1 MKMILFNQNPMIT
14 KLLESVS
21 KKLELSIENFNHYQ
35 ELSVRLK
42 EDPEWLLIADD
53 ECLEKL
59 DQVDWLELKEI
70 ISQNKNS
77 VCMYKKGN
85 EAQPFLEGFE
95 MKIKKPFLPT
105 EMLKVLQKKLGSDMS
120 ELEPSQN
127 LDPTQEV
134 LETNWDELENLGDL
148 EALAKEEPNNEE
160 QLLPTLDAQEEKEEV
175 KETPQKEEK
184 PKDDETQEGD
194 ETPKDEEVSKELETQ
209 EKLEIPKEETQEEQV
224 KEQEPIKEETQEI
237 KEEKQ
242 EETQDSPSAQEL
254 EAMQE
259 LVKEIQENSNEN
271 KEETQE
277 SAEIPQDKEIQE
289 VVTEKTQVQELEVPK
304 EKTQESAEALQETQA
319 HELEKQEIAET
330 PQEKEKQEIAE
341 TPQEKEKQEIAET
354 PQEKE
359 KQEIAETPQEKEK
372 QEIAETPQEL
382 EIPQAQEKETPQEE
396 TQEKETPQEE
406 TQEKETPQEETQEK
420 ETPQE
425 ETQETETQN
434 QETPPKVQEETK
446 EKTQEDNYESIEDI
460 PEPVMAKAMG
470 EELPFLNEA
479 VAKTP
484 NNENDTETPKESDIK
499 TSQEKEESDKTSSPL
514 ELRLNLQDLLKSLNQ
529 ESLKSLLENKTLSI
543 KITLEDKKPDA

>member
-21 KKLELSIENFNHYQ
+21 KKLELSVENFNHYQ
-35 ELSVRLK
+35 ELSARLK
-42 EDPEWLLIADD
+42 EDPEWILIADD

-70 ISQNKNS
+70 ISQNKNG

-105 EMLKVLQKKLGSDMS
+105 EVLKILQKKLGSNAS

-148 EALAKEEPNNEE
+148 EALVQEEPNNEE
-160 QLLPTLDAQEEKEEV
+160 QLLPTLNDQEEKEEV
-175 KETPQKEEK
+175 KEEIKETPQEEEK
-184 PKDDETQEGD
+184 PKDDETQED
-194 ETPKDEEVSKELETQ
+194 ETLKSEEVSKGLETQ
-209 EKLEIPKEETQEEQV
+209 EELEIPKEETQEQA

-242 EETQDSPSAQEL
+242 EKTQDSPSAQEL

-259 LVKEIQENSNEN
+259 LVKEIQENSNGQED
-271 KEETQE
+271 KKETQE
-277 SAEIPQDKEIQE
+277 N
-289 VVTEKTQVQELEVPK
+289 T
-304 EKTQESAEALQETQA
+304 
-319 HELEKQEIAET
+319 ET
-330 PQEKEKQEIAE
+330 PQEKEKQELETQQEKEKQESAETPQDKETQENTETPQE
-341 TPQEKEKQEIAET
+341 TPQEKETQK
-354 PQEKE
+354 
-359 KQEIAETPQEKEK
+359 
-372 QEIAETPQEL
+372 L
-382 EIPQAQEKETPQEE
+382 ETPQEE
-396 TQEKETPQEE
+396 IQENTETPQKLE
-406 TQEKETPQEETQEK
+406 TQE
-420 ETPQE
+420 
-425 ETQETETQN
+425 
-434 QETPPKVQEETK
+434 
-446 EKTQEDNYESIEDI
+446 DHYESIEDI

-484 NNENDTETPKESDIK
+484 NNENDTETPKESVIK
-499 TSQEKEESDKTSSPL
+499 TPQEKEESDKTSSPL

>member
-21 KKLELSIENFNHYQ
+21 KKLELPMENFNHYQ
-35 ELSVRLK
+35 ELSARLK
-42 EDPEWLLIADD
+42 KDPEWILIADD

-77 VCMYKKGN
+77 VCTYKKGH

-105 EMLKVLQKKLGSDMS
+105 EVLKILQKKLGSGMS

-134 LETNWDELENLGDL
+134 LETNWDELESLGDL

-160 QLLPTLDAQEEKEEV
+160 QLLPTLNTQEEKQEV

-184 PKDDETQEGD
+184 PKDDETQES

-259 LVKEIQENSNEN
+259 LVKEIQENSNGQEN
-271 KEETQE
+271 KKETQE
-277 SAEIPQDKEIQE
+277 STETPQDVENQAQEIQDKEIQDKEIQDKEIQDKEIQE
-289 VVTEKTQVQELEVPK
+289 
-304 EKTQESAEALQETQA
+304 TQEIQENTETPQDV
-319 HELEKQEIAET
+319 EIPQSQEKETPQEETREIAET
-330 PQEKEKQEIAE
+330 PQEKE
-341 TPQEKEKQEIAET
+341 TP
-354 PQEKE
+354 
-359 KQEIAETPQEKEK
+359 
-372 QEIAETPQEL
+372 
-382 EIPQAQEKETPQEE
+382 
-396 TQEKETPQEE
+396 
-406 TQEKETPQEETQEK
+406 
-420 ETPQE
+420 
-425 ETQETETQN
+425 
-434 QETPPKVQEETK
+434 
-446 EKTQEDNYESIEDI
+446 KTQEDHYESIEDI

-479 VAKTP
+479 VAKIP
-484 NNENDTETPKESDIK
+484 NNENDTETLKESNIK
-499 TSQEKEESDKTSSPL
+499 TPQEKEESTEIPQEKEESDKTSSPL

>member
-35 ELSVRLK
+35 ELSARLK
-42 EDPEWLLIADD
+42 KDPEWLLIADD

-59 DQVDWLELKEI
+59 DQVDWLELKET

-85 EAQPFLEGFE
+85 EVQPFLEGFE
-95 MKIKKPFLPT
+95 VKIKKPFLPT
-105 EMLKVLQKKLGSDMS
+105 EVLKILQKKLGSNIS

-134 LETNWDELENLGDL
+134 LETNWDELESLGDL

-160 QLLPTLDAQEEKEEV
+160 QLLPTLDAQEEKEEI
-175 KETPQKEEK
+175 KETPQEEEK
-184 PKDDETQEGD
+184 PKDDETQEG
-194 ETPKDEEVSKELETQ
+194 ETSKDGEVSKELETQ

-259 LVKEIQENSNEN
+259 LVKEIQENSNED
-271 KEETQE
+271 KKETQE
-277 SAEIPQDKEIQE
+277 SAETPQDVENQAQEIQDKEIQE
-289 VVTEKTQVQELEVPK
+289 
-304 EKTQESAEALQETQA
+304 TQEIQEN
-319 HELEKQEIAET
+319 
-330 PQEKEKQEIAE
+330 
-341 TPQEKEKQEIAET
+341 
-354 PQEKE
+354 
-359 KQEIAETPQEKEK
+359 
-372 QEIAETPQEL
+372 AETPQEL

-396 TQEKETPQEE
+396 TQE
-406 TQEKETPQEETQEK
+406 TQEVV
-420 ETPQE
+420 
-425 ETQETETQN
+425 TEQ
-434 QETPPKVQEETK
+434 
-446 EKTQEDNYESIEDI
+446 TQEDHYESIEDI

-499 TSQEKEESDKTSSPL
+499 TLQEKEESTETPQEKEESDKTSSPL

-543 KITLEDKKPDA
+543 KITLEDKKPNA

>member
-21 KKLELSIENFNHYQ
+21 KKLELSMEDFNHYQ
-35 ELSVRLK
+35 ELSTRLK
-42 EDPEWLLIADD
+42 EDPEWILIADD

-105 EMLKVLQKKLGSDMS
+105 EVLKVLQKKLGSNMS

-148 EALAKEEPNNEE
+148 EALVQEEPNNEE
-160 QLLPTLDAQEEKEEV
+160 QLLPTLNDQEEKEEV
-175 KETPQKEEK
+175 KETPQEEK
-184 PKDDETQEGD
+184 PKDDEIQEG
-194 ETPKDEEVSKELETQ
+194 ETLKDEEVSKELETQ
-209 EKLEIPKEETQEEQV
+209 EELEIPKEETQEQA
-224 KEQEPIKEETQEI
+224 KEQEPIKEETQEN

-242 EETQDSPSAQEL
+242 EKTQDSPSVQEL

-259 LVKEIQENSNEN
+259 LVKEIQENSNGQEDKKETQEN
-271 KEETQE
+271 TETPQEIPQEKETQESTETPQESAETPQESAETPQEKETQELETQEKETQELETQEKEIPQENAEIPQESTEIPQE
-277 SAEIPQDKEIQE
+277 SAEIPQ
-289 VVTEKTQVQELEVPK
+289 
-304 EKTQESAEALQETQA
+304 
-319 HELEKQEIAET
+319 ELEKQELET
-330 PQEKEKQEIAE
+330 PQE
-341 TPQEKEKQEIAET
+341 TPQK
-354 PQEKE
+354 
-359 KQEIAETPQEKEK
+359 
-372 QEIAETPQEL
+372 L
-382 EIPQAQEKETPQEE
+382 E
-396 TQEKETPQEE
+396 TQE
-406 TQEKETPQEETQEK
+406 
-420 ETPQE
+420 
-425 ETQETETQN
+425 
-434 QETPPKVQEETK
+434 
-446 EKTQEDNYESIEDI
+446 DHYESIEDI
-460 PEPVMAKAMG
+460 PEPVMAQAMG

-479 VAKTP
+479 VAKTS
-484 NNENDTETPKESDIK
+484 NNENDTETPKESVIK
-499 TSQEKEESDKTSSPL
+499 TPQEKEESDKTSSPL
-514 ELRLNLQDLLKSLNQ
+514 ELRLNLQDLLNSLNQ

>member
-35 ELSVRLK
+35 ELSAHLK
-42 EDPEWLLIADD
+42 KDPEWLLIADD

-105 EMLKVLQKKLGSDMS
+105 EVLKILQKKLGSNAS

-160 QLLPTLDAQEEKEEV
+160 QLLPTLNTQEEAQEKEIKEEKQEI
-175 KETPQKEEK
+175 KETPQEEK
-184 PKDDETQEGD
+184 PKDDETQES

-209 EKLEIPKEETQEEQV
+209 EEVKEEAQEEQV
-224 KEQEPIKEETQEI
+224 KEQEPIKEEMQEI

-242 EETQDSPSAQEL
+242 EKTQDSPSTQEL

-259 LVKEIQENSNEN
+259 LVKEIQENSNNQED
-271 KEETQE
+271 KKETQE
-277 SAEIPQDKEIQE
+277 STETPQDVENQAQEIQDKEIQDKEIQDKEIQE
-289 VVTEKTQVQELEVPK
+289 
-304 EKTQESAEALQETQA
+304 TQEIQENTETPQETPQDV
-319 HELEKQEIAET
+319 ET
-330 PQEKEKQEIAE
+330 PQEKE
-341 TPQEKEKQEIAET
+341 TP
-354 PQEKE
+354 
-359 KQEIAETPQEKEK
+359 
-372 QEIAETPQEL
+372 
-382 EIPQAQEKETPQEE
+382 
-396 TQEKETPQEE
+396 
-406 TQEKETPQEETQEK
+406 
-420 ETPQE
+420 
-425 ETQETETQN
+425 
-434 QETPPKVQEETK
+434 
-446 EKTQEDNYESIEDI
+446 KTQEDHYESIEDI

-484 NNENDTETPKESDIK
+484 NNENATETPKESDIK
-499 TSQEKEESDKTSSPL
+499 TPQEKEESTEIPQEKEESDKTSSPL

>member
-21 KKLELSIENFNHYQ
+21 KKLELSMEDFNRYQ
-35 ELSVRLK
+35 ELSTRLK
-42 EDPEWLLIADD
+42 EEPEWILIADD

-77 VCMYKKGN
+77 VCMYKKGH

-105 EMLKVLQKKLGSDMS
+105 EVLKILQKKLGSNAS

-127 LDPTQEV
+127 LDHTQEV

-148 EALAKEEPNNEE
+148 EALVQEEPNNEE
-160 QLLPTLDAQEEKEEV
+160 QLLPTLNDQEEKEEVKEEEKQEV

-184 PKDDETQEGD
+184 PKDDETQES
-194 ETPKDEEVSKELETQ
+194 ETSKDEEVSKELETQ
-209 EKLEIPKEETQEEQV
+209 EKLEIPKEETQE
-224 KEQEPIKEETQEI
+224 QEPIKEETQEN

-242 EETQDSPSAQEL
+242 EKTQDSPSAQEL

-259 LVKEIQENSNEN
+259 LVKEIQENSNED
-271 KEETQE
+271 KKETQE
-277 SAEIPQDKEIQE
+277 NAEIPQDKEIQE
-289 VVTEKTQVQELEVPK
+289 VVTEKTQAQELEVPK

-330 PQEKEKQEIAE
+330 PQE
-341 TPQEKEKQEIAET
+341 
-354 PQEKE
+354 
-359 KQEIAETPQEKEK
+359 
-372 QEIAETPQEL
+372 L
-382 EIPQAQEKETPQEE
+382 EIPQVQEKETPQEE
-396 TQEKETPQEE
+396 TQEVQE
-406 TQEKETPQEETQEK
+406 TQEKETPQTQDEK
-420 ETPQE
+420 PQE
-425 ETQETETQN
+425 
-434 QETPPKVQEETK
+434 
-446 EKTQEDNYESIEDI
+446 DHYESIEDI

-479 VAKTP
+479 VAKIP

-499 TSQEKEESDKTSSPL
+499 TPQEKEESDKTSSPL
-514 ELRLNLQDLLKSLNQ
+514 ELHLNLQDLLKSLNQ

-543 KITLEDKKPDA
+543 KITLEDKKPNA

>member
-21 KKLELSIENFNHYQ
+21 KKLELPMENFNHYQ

-42 EDPEWLLIADD
+42 KDPEWLLIADN

-95 MKIKKPFLPT
+95 MKMKKPFLPT

-134 LETNWDELENLGDL
+134 LETNWDELENLGNL

-160 QLLPTLDAQEEKEEV
+160 QLLPTLDAQEEKEEIKEEEKQEV
-175 KETPQKEEK
+175 KETPQEEK
-184 PKDDETQEGD
+184 PKDDETQEG

-242 EETQDSPSAQEL
+242 EETQDSPSTQEL

-259 LVKEIQENSNEN
+259 LVKEIQENSNGQED
-271 KEETQE
+271 KKETQE
-277 SAEIPQDKEIQE
+277 NAEIPQDKEIQE
-289 VVTEKTQVQELEVPK
+289 VVTEKTQAQELEIPK

-330 PQEKEKQEIAE
+330 PQEKETQE
-341 TPQEKEKQEIAET
+341 TQEVVTEKTQV
-354 PQEKE
+354 
-359 KQEIAETPQEKEK
+359 
-372 QEIAETPQEL
+372 
-382 EIPQAQEKETPQEE
+382 QEKETPQ
-396 TQEKETPQEE
+396 TQDEKPQE
-406 TQEKETPQEETQEK
+406 
-420 ETPQE
+420 
-425 ETQETETQN
+425 
-434 QETPPKVQEETK
+434 
-446 EKTQEDNYESIEDI
+446 DHYESIEDI

-479 VAKTP
+479 VAKIP
-484 NNENDTETPKESDIK
+484 NNENDTETPKESVTE
-499 TSQEKEESDKTSSPL
+499 TSKNENATETPQEKEESDKTSSPL

-543 KITLEDKKPDA
+543 KITLEDKKPNA

>member
-21 KKLELSIENFNHYQ
+21 KKLELSMEDFNRYQ
-35 ELSVRLK
+35 ELSTRLK
-42 EDPEWLLIADD
+42 EEPEWILIADD

-85 EAQPFLEGFE
+85 EVQPFLEGFE

-105 EMLKVLQKKLGSDMS
+105 EVLKVLQKKLGSNMS

-148 EALAKEEPNNEE
+148 EALVQEEPNNEE
-160 QLLPTLDAQEEKEEV
+160 QLLPTLNNQKEKEEIKEEV
-175 KETPQKEEK
+175 KETPQEEEK
-184 PKDDETQEGD
+184 PKDDEIQEG
-194 ETPKDEEVSKELETQ
+194 ETQKNEEVSKELETQ
-209 EKLEIPKEETQEEQV
+209 EELEIS
-224 KEQEPIKEETQEI
+224 KEETQEI

-242 EETQDSPSAQEL
+242 EKTQDSPSAQEL

-259 LVKEIQENSNEN
+259 LVKEIQENSNGQEDKKEIQEN
-271 KEETQE
+271 TETPQEKETQKLETPQDVETPQETPQELEKQELEKQEKTQE
-277 SAEIPQDKEIQE
+277 SAEIPQD
-289 VVTEKTQVQELEVPK
+289 V
-304 EKTQESAEALQETQA
+304 
-319 HELEKQEIAET
+319 
-330 PQEKEKQEIAE
+330 
-341 TPQEKEKQEIAET
+341 
-354 PQEKE
+354 
-359 KQEIAETPQEKEK
+359 
-372 QEIAETPQEL
+372 
-382 EIPQAQEKETPQEE
+382 ETPQEE
-396 TQEKETPQEE
+396 IQENTETPQKLEI
-406 TQEKETPQEETQEK
+406 
-420 ETPQE
+420 
-425 ETQETETQN
+425 
-434 QETPPKVQEETK
+434 
-446 EKTQEDNYESIEDI
+446 QEDHYESIEDI
-460 PEPVMAKAMG
+460 PEPVMAQAMG
-470 EELPFLNEA
+470 EELPFLNES

-484 NNENDTETPKESDIK
+484 NNENDTETPKESAIK
-499 TSQEKEESDKTSSPL
+499 TPQEKEESDKTSSPL

>member
-35 ELSVRLK
+35 ELSARLK
-42 EDPEWLLIADD
+42 KDPEWLLIADD

-59 DQVDWLELKEI
+59 DQVDWLELKET

-85 EAQPFLEGFE
+85 EMQPFLEGFE
-95 MKIKKPFLPT
+95 VKIKKPFLPT
-105 EMLKVLQKKLGSDMS
+105 EMLKVLQKKLGSNAS

-134 LETNWDELENLGDL
+134 LETNWDELESLGDL

-160 QLLPTLDAQEEKEEV
+160 QLLPTLDVQEKEEVKETPQEEKEEV
-175 KETPQKEEK
+175 KETPQEEK
-184 PKDDETQEGD
+184 PKDDETQES

-209 EKLEIPKEETQEEQV
+209 EEVKEETQEEQV
-224 KEQEPIKEETQEI
+224 KEQEPIKEEMQEI

-242 EETQDSPSAQEL
+242 EKTQDSPSTQEL

-259 LVKEIQENSNEN
+259 LVKEIQENSNGQEN
-271 KEETQE
+271 KKETQE

-289 VVTEKTQVQELEVPK
+289 VVTEKTQAQELEIPK

-330 PQEKEKQEIAE
+330 PQEKE
-341 TPQEKEKQEIAET
+341 TPQTQDEK
-354 PQEKE
+354 PQEDHY
-359 KQEIAETPQEKEK
+359 ET
-372 QEIAETPQEL
+372 
-382 EIPQAQEKETPQEE
+382 
-396 TQEKETPQEE
+396 
-406 TQEKETPQEETQEK
+406 
-420 ETPQE
+420 
-425 ETQETETQN
+425 
-434 QETPPKVQEETK
+434 
-446 EKTQEDNYESIEDI
+446 IEDI

-484 NNENDTETPKESDIK
+484 NNENDTETPKESVTE
-499 TSQEKEESDKTSSPL
+499 TSKNENDTETPQEKEQSDKTSSPL

>member
-21 KKLELSIENFNHYQ
+21 KKLELSVENFNHYQ
-35 ELSVRLK
+35 ELSTRLK
-42 EDPEWLLIADD
+42 EDLEWILIADD

-77 VCMYKKGN
+77 VCMYKKGH

-105 EMLKVLQKKLGSDMS
+105 EVLKILQKKLGSNAS

-148 EALAKEEPNNEE
+148 EALAQEEPNNEE
-160 QLLPTLDAQEEKEEV
+160 QLLPTLNDQEEKEEV
-175 KETPQKEEK
+175 KEEEIKETPQKEEK
-184 PKDDETQEGD
+184 PKDDETQEG
-194 ETPKDEEVSKELETQ
+194 ETLKDKEVSKELEMQ
-209 EKLEIPKEETQEEQV
+209 EEVKEEEQEEVKEEEQEEVKEEEQEEV

-242 EETQDSPSAQEL
+242 EKTQDSPSAQEL

-259 LVKEIQENSNEN
+259 LVKEIQENSNDQEN
-271 KEETQE
+271 KKETQE
-277 SAEIPQDKEIQE
+277 STETPQDVEIPQ
-289 VVTEKTQVQELEVPK
+289 
-304 EKTQESAEALQETQA
+304 S
-319 HELEKQEIAET
+319 
-330 PQEKEKQEIAE
+330 
-341 TPQEKEKQEIAET
+341 
-354 PQEKE
+354 
-359 KQEIAETPQEKEK
+359 
-372 QEIAETPQEL
+372 
-382 EIPQAQEKETPQEE
+382 QEKETPKDEN
-396 TQEKETPQEE
+396 TQESVQNLQEKEIQKAQDETPQE
-406 TQEKETPQEETQEK
+406 
-420 ETPQE
+420 
-425 ETQETETQN
+425 
-434 QETPPKVQEETK
+434 
-446 EKTQEDNYESIEDI
+446 DHYESIEDI

-479 VAKTP
+479 VAKIL
-484 NNENDTETPKESDIK
+484 NNENDTETLKESDIK
-499 TSQEKEESDKTSSPL
+499 TPQEKEESTETLQKKEESDKTSSPL

-543 KITLEDKKPDA
+543 KITLEDKKPNA

>member
-1 MKMILFNQNPMIT
+1 MKMILFNQNPMIA

-21 KKLELSIENFNHYQ
+21 KKLELSMENFNHYQ
-35 ELSVRLK
+35 DLSARLK
-42 EDPEWLLIADD
+42 KDPEWLLIADD

-59 DQVDWLELKEI
+59 DQVDWLELKET

-105 EMLKVLQKKLGSDMS
+105 EMLKVLQKKLGSNIS

-160 QLLPTLDAQEEKEEV
+160 QLLPTLDVQEEKEEIKEEEKEEV
-175 KETPQKEEK
+175 KETPQEEK
-184 PKDDETQEGD
+184 PKDDETQES
-194 ETPKDEEVSKELETQ
+194 ETPKDKEVSKELETQ
-209 EKLEIPKEETQEEQV
+209 EKLEIPKEETQEEV
-224 KEQEPIKEETQEI
+224 KEEMKEETQEQVKEETQEN

-242 EETQDSPSAQEL
+242 EKTQDSPSAQEL

-259 LVKEIQENSNEN
+259 LVKEIQENSNNQED
-271 KEETQE
+271 KKETQE
-277 SAEIPQDKEIQE
+277 NAEIPQDKEIQE
-289 VVTEKTQVQELEVPK
+289 VVTEKTQAQELEIPK

-330 PQEKEKQEIAE
+330 PQELENQEIAETPQELENQEIAE
-341 TPQEKEKQEIAET
+341 TPQEKEM
-354 PQEKE
+354 
-359 KQEIAETPQEKEK
+359 
-372 QEIAETPQEL
+372 QEL
-382 EIPQAQEKETPQEE
+382 
-396 TQEKETPQEE
+396 
-406 TQEKETPQEETQEK
+406 

-425 ETQETETQN
+425 ETQETQEVVAEKTQAQEKETL
-434 QETPPKVQEETK
+434 
-446 EKTQEDNYESIEDI
+446 KTQEDHYESIEDI

-479 VAKTP
+479 VAKTN
-484 NNENDTETPKESDIK
+484 NNENDTETLKESVIK
-499 TSQEKEESDKTSSPL
+499 TPQEKEESDKTSSPL

-543 KITLEDKKPDA
+543 KITLEDKKPNA

>member
-21 KKLELSIENFNHYQ
+21 KKLELPMENFNHYQ
-35 ELSVRLK
+35 ELSARLK
-42 EDPEWLLIADD
+42 ENQEWLLIADD

-59 DQVDWLELKEI
+59 DQIDWLELKET

-95 MKIKKPFLPT
+95 MKMKKPFLPT
-105 EMLKVLQKKLGSDMS
+105 EVLKILQKKLGSNIS

-160 QLLPTLDAQEEKEEV
+160 QLLPTLDAQEEKEEI

-184 PKDDETQEGD
+184 PKDDETQES
-194 ETPKDEEVSKELETQ
+194 ETPKDKEVSKELETQ

-224 KEQEPIKEETQEI
+224 KEQEPIKEETQEN

-242 EETQDSPSAQEL
+242 EKTQDSPSVQEL

-259 LVKEIQENSNEN
+259 LVKEIQENSNEDKEETQEKTETPQETPQDVEIP

-277 SAEIPQDKEIQE
+277 SAE
-289 VVTEKTQVQELEVPK
+289 
-304 EKTQESAEALQETQA
+304 
-319 HELEKQEIAET
+319 T
-330 PQEKEKQEIAE
+330 PQETLQ
-341 TPQEKEKQEIAET
+341 
-354 PQEKE
+354 
-359 KQEIAETPQEKEK
+359 
-372 QEIAETPQEL
+372 
-382 EIPQAQEKETPQEE
+382 ETPQEE
-396 TQEKETPQEE
+396 E
-406 TQEKETPQEETQEK
+406 TQE
-420 ETPQE
+420 
-425 ETQETETQN
+425 
-434 QETPPKVQEETK
+434 
-446 EKTQEDNYESIEDI
+446 DHYESIEDI

-470 EELPFLNEA
+470 EELPFLNES

-499 TSQEKEESDKTSSPL
+499 TPQEKEESDKTSSPL

-543 KITLEDKKPDA
+543 KITLEDKKPNA

>member
-21 KKLELSIENFNHYQ
+21 KKLELPIENFNHYQ
-35 ELSVRLK
+35 ELSARLK
-42 EDPEWLLIADD
+42 ENQEWLLIADD

-59 DQVDWLELKEI
+59 DQIDWLELKET

-85 EAQPFLEGFE
+85 EVQPFLEGFE
-95 MKIKKPFLPT
+95 MKMKKPFLPT
-105 EMLKVLQKKLGSDMS
+105 EVLKILQKKLGSNIS

-160 QLLPTLDAQEEKEEV
+160 QLLPTLNTQEEKQEV

-184 PKDDETQEGD
+184 PKDDEIQEG
-194 ETPKDEEVSKELETQ
+194 ETPKSEEVSKELETQ
-209 EKLEIPKEETQEEQV
+209 EEVKEQEQEEVKEEVKEEEQV
-224 KEQEPIKEETQEI
+224 KEQEPVKEETQEI

-242 EETQDSPSAQEL
+242 EKTQDSPSVQEL

-259 LVKEIQENSNEN
+259 LVKEIQENSNGQEN

-277 SAEIPQDKEIQE
+277 
-289 VVTEKTQVQELEVPK
+289 KT
-304 EKTQESAEALQETQA
+304 
-319 HELEKQEIAET
+319 ET
-330 PQEKEKQEIAE
+330 PQDV
-341 TPQEKEKQEIAET
+341 
-354 PQEKE
+354 
-359 KQEIAETPQEKEK
+359 
-372 QEIAETPQEL
+372 
-382 EIPQAQEKETPQEE
+382 ETPQEE
-396 TQEKETPQEE
+396 TQEKTQESAETPQE
-406 TQEKETPQEETQEK
+406 TPQEKET
-420 ETPQE
+420 
-425 ETQETETQN
+425 
-434 QETPPKVQEETK
+434 
-446 EKTQEDNYESIEDI
+446 QEDHYENIEDI

-499 TSQEKEESDKTSSPL
+499 TPQETPQESVETPQESVETPQESVETPKESDKTSSPL

>member
-21 KKLELSIENFNHYQ
+21 KKLELPMENFNHYQ
-35 ELSVRLK
+35 ELSAHLK
-42 EDPEWLLIADD
+42 KDPEWLLIADD

-105 EMLKVLQKKLGSDMS
+105 EVLKILQKKLGSDMS

-160 QLLPTLDAQEEKEEV
+160 QLLPTLDVQEEKEEV
-175 KETPQKEEK
+175 KEMPQEEEK
-184 PKDDETQEGD
+184 PKDDETQEG
-194 ETPKDEEVSKELETQ
+194 ETSKDGEVSKELETQ
-209 EKLEIPKEETQEEQV
+209 EKLEIPKEETQE
-224 KEQEPIKEETQEI
+224 I

-242 EETQDSPSAQEL
+242 EETQGSPSAQEL
-254 EAMQE
+254 EAMQD
-259 LVKEIQENSNEN
+259 LVKEIQENSNGQEN

-277 SAEIPQDKEIQE
+277 STEIPQDKEIQE
-289 VVTEKTQVQELEVPK
+289 VVTEKTRVQELEIPK
-304 EKTQESAEALQETQA
+304 EKTQESTEALQETQA
-319 HELEKQEIAET
+319 HELEKEENSET

-341 TPQEKEKQEIAET
+341 TPQEK
-354 PQEKE
+354 
-359 KQEIAETPQEKEK
+359 
-372 QEIAETPQEL
+372 

-396 TQEKETPQEE
+396 TQEKETPKDESMQESA
-406 TQEKETPQEETQEK
+406 QNLQDKETPQEETQE
-420 ETPQE
+420 
-425 ETQETETQN
+425 
-434 QETPPKVQEETK
+434 
-446 EKTQEDNYESIEDI
+446 DHYESIEDI

-470 EELPFLNEA
+470 EELPFLNES
-479 VAKTP
+479 VAKIP

-499 TSQEKEESDKTSSPL
+499 TPQEKEESDKTSSPL

-543 KITLEDKKPDA
+543 KITLEDKKPNA

>member
-35 ELSVRLK
+35 ELSAHLK
-42 EDPEWLLIADD
+42 KDPEWLLIADD

-85 EAQPFLEGFE
+85 EMQPFLEGFE
-95 MKIKKPFLPT
+95 VKIKKPFLPT
-105 EMLKVLQKKLGSDMS
+105 EMLKVLQKKLGSNAS

-134 LETNWDELENLGDL
+134 LETNWDELESLGDL
-148 EALAKEEPNNEE
+148 EAIAKEEPNNEE
-160 QLLPTLDAQEEKEEV
+160 QLLPTLNDQEEKEEVKEEEKEEV
-175 KETPQKEEK
+175 KETPQEEEK
-184 PKDDETQEGD
+184 PKDDETQEG
-194 ETPKDEEVSKELETQ
+194 ETLKDKEVSKELETQ
-209 EKLEIPKEETQEEQV
+209 EKLEIPKEETQ
-224 KEQEPIKEETQEI
+224 EQEPIKEETQEI

-259 LVKEIQENSNEN
+259 LVKEIQENSNGQEN
-271 KEETQE
+271 KEKTQE

-289 VVTEKTQVQELEVPK
+289 VVTEKTQAQELEIPK

-330 PQEKEKQEIAE
+330 PQEKETQESTE
-341 TPQEKEKQEIAET
+341 TPQELEKQENT
-354 PQEKE
+354 
-359 KQEIAETPQEKEK
+359 
-372 QEIAETPQEL
+372 ETPQEL
-382 EIPQAQEKETPQEE
+382 EIPQVQEKETPQEE
-396 TQEKETPQEE
+396 TQEKETPKDESMQESA
-406 TQEKETPQEETQEK
+406 QNLQDKENPQEETQE
-420 ETPQE
+420 
-425 ETQETETQN
+425 
-434 QETPPKVQEETK
+434 
-446 EKTQEDNYESIEDI
+446 DHYESIEDI

-479 VAKTP
+479 VAKIP

-499 TSQEKEESDKTSSPL
+499 TPQEKEESDKTSSPL

>member
-21 KKLELSIENFNHYQ
+21 KKLELSMEYFNRYQ
-35 ELSVRLK
+35 ELSTRLK
-42 EDPEWLLIADD
+42 EDPEWILIADD

-59 DQVDWLELKEI
+59 DQVDRLELKEI

-105 EMLKVLQKKLGSDMS
+105 EVLKILQKKLGSNASD
-120 ELEPSQN
+120 LEPSQN

-148 EALAKEEPNNEE
+148 EALVQEEPNNEE
-160 QLLPTLDAQEEKEEV
+160 QLLPTLNDQGEKKEVKEEV
-175 KETPQKEEK
+175 KETPQEEEK
-184 PKDDETQEGD
+184 PKEETQEG
-194 ETPKDEEVSKELETQ
+194 ETLKDEEVSKELETQ
-209 EKLEIPKEETQEEQV
+209 EEIKEETQKQA

-242 EETQDSPSAQEL
+242 EKTQDSPSAQEL

-259 LVKEIQENSNEN
+259 LVKEIQENSNGQEDK
-271 KEETQE
+271 KETQESTETPQETLQEKEKQELETQE
-277 SAEIPQDKEIQE
+277 SAETP
-289 VVTEKTQVQELEVPK
+289 
-304 EKTQESAEALQETQA
+304 QET
-319 HELEKQEIAET
+319 EKQELET
-330 PQEKEKQEIAE
+330 PQE
-341 TPQEKEKQEIAET
+341 TPQK
-354 PQEKE
+354 
-359 KQEIAETPQEKEK
+359 
-372 QEIAETPQEL
+372 L
-382 EIPQAQEKETPQEE
+382 E
-396 TQEKETPQEE
+396 TQE
-406 TQEKETPQEETQEK
+406 
-420 ETPQE
+420 
-425 ETQETETQN
+425 
-434 QETPPKVQEETK
+434 
-446 EKTQEDNYESIEDI
+446 DHYESIEDI
-460 PEPVMAKAMG
+460 PEPVMAQAMG
-470 EELPFLNEA
+470 EELPFLNES

-484 NNENDTETPKESDIK
+484 NNENDIKTPKESVIK
-499 TSQEKEESDKTSSPL
+499 TPQEKEESDKTSSPL

>member
-1 MKMILFNQNPMIT
+1 MKMILFNQNPMIA

-35 ELSVRLK
+35 ELSARLK
-42 EDPEWLLIADD
+42 KDPEWLLIADD

-95 MKIKKPFLPT
+95 VKIKKPFLPT
-105 EMLKVLQKKLGSDMS
+105 EVLKILQKKLGSNAS

-134 LETNWDELENLGDL
+134 LETNWDELESLGDL

-160 QLLPTLDAQEEKEEV
+160 QLLPTLDAQEEKEEI
-175 KETPQKEEK
+175 KETPQEEEKEEIKEMPQEEEK
-184 PKDDETQEGD
+184 PKDDETQEG
-194 ETPKDEEVSKELETQ
+194 ETSKDGEVSKELETQ

-259 LVKEIQENSNEN
+259 LVKEIQENSNDQEN
-271 KEETQE
+271 KKETQE
-277 SAEIPQDKEIQE
+277 SAETPQEEEIQE
-289 VVTEKTQVQELEVPK
+289 VVTEKTQESAEALQETPQELEIPK

-330 PQEKEKQEIAE
+330 PQEKE
-341 TPQEKEKQEIAET
+341 TPQTQDEK
-354 PQEKE
+354 PQE
-359 KQEIAETPQEKEK
+359 
-372 QEIAETPQEL
+372 
-382 EIPQAQEKETPQEE
+382 
-396 TQEKETPQEE
+396 
-406 TQEKETPQEETQEK
+406 
-420 ETPQE
+420 
-425 ETQETETQN
+425 
-434 QETPPKVQEETK
+434 
-446 EKTQEDNYESIEDI
+446 DHYESIEDI

-479 VAKTP
+479 VAKIP

-499 TSQEKEESDKTSSPL
+499 TPQEKEESDKTSSPL

-543 KITLEDKKPDA
+543 KITLEDKKPNA

>member
-1 MKMILFNQNPMIT
+1 MKIILFNQNPMIT

-21 KKLELSIENFNHYQ
+21 KKLELSMEDFNRYQ
-35 ELSVRLK
+35 ELSTRLK
-42 EDPEWLLIADD
+42 EEPEWILIADD

-70 ISQNKNS
+70 ISQNKNG

-105 EMLKVLQKKLGSDMS
+105 EMLKILQKKLGSNAS

-148 EALAKEEPNNEE
+148 EALVQEEPNNEE
-160 QLLPTLDAQEEKEEV
+160 QLLPTLNDQEENEEVKEEEEKEEV
-175 KETPQKEEK
+175 KKTPQEKEK
-184 PKDDETQEGD
+184 PKDDETQEN
-194 ETPKDEEVSKELETQ
+194 ETLKDEEVSKELETQ
-209 EKLEIPKEETQEEQV
+209 EEVKEETQEEQV

-242 EETQDSPSAQEL
+242 EKTQDSPSAQEL

-259 LVKEIQENSNEN
+259 LVKEIQENSNGQEDKKEAQEN
-271 KEETQE
+271 TETPQDIETQDIETQELEIPKEETQE
-277 SAEIPQDKEIQE
+277 S
-289 VVTEKTQVQELEVPK
+289 T
-304 EKTQESAEALQETQA
+304 
-319 HELEKQEIAET
+319 
-330 PQEKEKQEIAE
+330 
-341 TPQEKEKQEIAET
+341 
-354 PQEKE
+354 
-359 KQEIAETPQEKEK
+359 
-372 QEIAETPQEL
+372 
-382 EIPQAQEKETPQEE
+382 ETPQEE
-396 TQEKETPQEE
+396 E
-406 TQEKETPQEETQEK
+406 TQE
-420 ETPQE
+420 
-425 ETQETETQN
+425 
-434 QETPPKVQEETK
+434 
-446 EKTQEDNYESIEDI
+446 DHYESIEDI

-484 NNENDTETPKESDIK
+484 NNENDTETPKESVIK
-499 TSQEKEESDKTSSPL
+499 TPQETPQEKEESDKTSSPL

-543 KITLEDKKPDA
+543 KITLEDKKPNA

>member
-21 KKLELSIENFNHYQ
+21 KKLELPMENFNHYQ
-35 ELSVRLK
+35 ELSARLK
-42 EDPEWLLIADD
+42 EDPEWILIADD

-105 EMLKVLQKKLGSDMS
+105 EMLKVLQKKLGSNASD
-120 ELEPSQN
+120 LEPSQN

-148 EALAKEEPNNEE
+148 EALVQEEPNNEE
-160 QLLPTLDAQEEKEEV
+160 QLLPTLNDQKENEEVKEEEKEEV
-175 KETPQKEEK
+175 KKTPQEEKK
-184 PKDDETQEGD
+184 PKDDETQEG

-209 EKLEIPKEETQEEQV
+209 EELEIPKEETQEEV
-224 KEQEPIKEETQEI
+224 KEEIKEEVQEEVKEETQEI

-271 KEETQE
+271 KKETQE
-277 SAEIPQDKEIQE
+277 STEIPQDKEIQE

-304 EKTQESAEALQETQA
+304 EKAQESAEALQETQA
-319 HELEKQEIAET
+319 QELEKEENSET
-330 PQEKEKQEIAE
+330 PQDVEV
-341 TPQEKEKQEIAET
+341 PQS
-354 PQEKE
+354 
-359 KQEIAETPQEKEK
+359 
-372 QEIAETPQEL
+372 
-382 EIPQAQEKETPQEE
+382 QEKETPQEE
-396 TQEKETPQEE
+396 TQEKETPQ
-406 TQEKETPQEETQEK
+406 TQDEKPQE
-420 ETPQE
+420 
-425 ETQETETQN
+425 
-434 QETPPKVQEETK
+434 
-446 EKTQEDNYESIEDI
+446 DHYESIEDI
-460 PEPVMAKAMG
+460 PEPVMAQAMG
-470 EELPFLNEA
+470 EELPFLNES

-484 NNENDTETPKESDIK
+484 NNENDTEAPKESIIK
-499 TSQEKEESDKTSSPL
+499 TPQEKEGSDKTSSPL

-543 KITLEDKKPDA
+543 KIALEDKKPDA

>member
-1 MKMILFNQNPMIT
+1 MKMILFNQNPMIA

-35 ELSVRLK
+35 ELSAHLK

-105 EMLKVLQKKLGSDMS
+105 EVLKILQKKLGSNAS

-160 QLLPTLDAQEEKEEV
+160 QLLPTLNDQEEKEEIKKEEKEEI
-175 KETPQKEEK
+175 KETPQEEEK
-184 PKDDETQEGD
+184 PKDDETQES
-194 ETPKDEEVSKELETQ
+194 ETLKDKEVSKELETQ
-209 EKLEIPKEETQEEQV
+209 EKLEIPKEKTQEEQV
-224 KEQEPIKEETQEI
+224 TEQEPIKEETQEI

-242 EETQDSPSAQEL
+242 EKTQDSPSVQEL

-271 KEETQE
+271 KKETQE
-277 SAEIPQDKEIQE
+277 SAEIPQD
-289 VVTEKTQVQELEVPK
+289 V
-304 EKTQESAEALQETQA
+304 
-319 HELEKQEIAET
+319 
-330 PQEKEKQEIAE
+330 
-341 TPQEKEKQEIAET
+341 
-354 PQEKE
+354 
-359 KQEIAETPQEKEK
+359 
-372 QEIAETPQEL
+372 
-382 EIPQAQEKETPQEE
+382 EIPQAQEKETQELEIPKEE
-396 TQEKETPQEE
+396 TQESVTENQETEMQELETQENAETPQETPQDVEIPQAQDKEAQELEIPKEE
-406 TQEKETPQEETQEK
+406 TQENTETPQEKET
-420 ETPQE
+420 
-425 ETQETETQN
+425 
-434 QETPPKVQEETK
+434 
-446 EKTQEDNYESIEDI
+446 QEDHYESIEDI

-479 VAKTP
+479 VAKIP
-484 NNENDTETPKESDIK
+484 NNENDTETLKESNIK
-499 TSQEKEESDKTSSPL
+499 TPQEKEESTEIPQEKEESDKTSNPL

-543 KITLEDKKPDA
+543 KITLEDKKPNA

>member
-35 ELSVRLK
+35 ELSARLK
-42 EDPEWLLIADD
+42 ENQEWLLIADD

-59 DQVDWLELKEI
+59 DQVDWLELKET

-105 EMLKVLQKKLGSDMS
+105 EVLKILQKKLGSDMS

-134 LETNWDELENLGDL
+134 LETNWDELESLGDL

-160 QLLPTLDAQEEKEEV
+160 QLLPTLNAQEEKEEV
-175 KETPQKEEK
+175 KETPQEEKK
-184 PKDDETQEGD
+184 PKDDETQEG

-209 EKLEIPKEETQEEQV
+209 EELEIPKEETQEEV
-224 KEQEPIKEETQEI
+224 KEEIKEEVQEEVKEETQEI

-271 KEETQE
+271 KKETQE

-289 VVTEKTQVQELEVPK
+289 VVTEKTQAQELEIPK

-319 HELEKQEIAET
+319 QELEKEENSET
-330 PQEKEKQEIAE
+330 PQDVEV
-341 TPQEKEKQEIAET
+341 PQS
-354 PQEKE
+354 
-359 KQEIAETPQEKEK
+359 
-372 QEIAETPQEL
+372 
-382 EIPQAQEKETPQEE
+382 QEKETPQEE
-396 TQEKETPQEE
+396 TQEKETPQ
-406 TQEKETPQEETQEK
+406 TQDEKPQE
-420 ETPQE
+420 
-425 ETQETETQN
+425 
-434 QETPPKVQEETK
+434 
-446 EKTQEDNYESIEDI
+446 DHYESIEDI

-470 EELPFLNEA
+470 EELPFLNES

-484 NNENDTETPKESDIK
+484 NNENATETPKESVTE
-499 TSQEKEESDKTSSPL
+499 TSKNENDTETPQEKEESDKTSSPL

-543 KITLEDKKPDA
+543 KITLEDKKPNA

>member
-35 ELSVRLK
+35 ELSTRLK
-42 EDPEWLLIADD
+42 EDPEWILIADD

-105 EMLKVLQKKLGSDMS
+105 EVLKIFQKKLGSNAS

-160 QLLPTLDAQEEKEEV
+160 QLLPTLDAQEEKEEI

-184 PKDDETQEGD
+184 PKDDETQES
-194 ETPKDEEVSKELETQ
+194 ETPKDEEVSKELEMQ
-209 EKLEIPKEETQEEQV
+209 EEVKEETQEEV
-224 KEQEPIKEETQEI
+224 KEETQEEV

-242 EETQDSPSAQEL
+242 EKTQDSPSVQEL

-259 LVKEIQENSNEN
+259 LVKEIQENSNED
-271 KEETQE
+271 KKETQE

-289 VVTEKTQVQELEVPK
+289 VITEKTQVQELE
-304 EKTQESAEALQETQA
+304 
-319 HELEKQEIAET
+319 KQENT
-330 PQEKEKQEIAE
+330 
-341 TPQEKEKQEIAET
+341 
-354 PQEKE
+354 
-359 KQEIAETPQEKEK
+359 
-372 QEIAETPQEL
+372 ETPQEL

-396 TQEKETPQEE
+396 TQEKETPKDESMQESA
-406 TQEKETPQEETQEK
+406 QNLQDKETPQEETQE
-420 ETPQE
+420 
-425 ETQETETQN
+425 
-434 QETPPKVQEETK
+434 
-446 EKTQEDNYESIEDI
+446 DHYENIEDI

-479 VAKTP
+479 VAKIP

-499 TSQEKEESDKTSSPL
+499 TPQEKEESDKTSSPL
-514 ELRLNLQDLLKSLNQ
+514 ELHLNLQDLLKSLNQ

-543 KITLEDKKPDA
+543 KITLEDKKPNA

>member
-21 KKLELSIENFNHYQ
+21 KRLELPMENFNHYQ
-35 ELSVRLK
+35 ELSACLK
-42 EDPEWLLIADD
+42 KDPEWILIADD

-120 ELEPSQN
+120 DLEPSQN

-148 EALAKEEPNNEE
+148 EALVQEEPNNEE
-160 QLLPTLDAQEEKEEV
+160 QLLPTLNAQEEKQEV
-175 KETPQKEEK
+175 KETPQEEEK
-184 PKDDETQEGD
+184 PKDDETQEN
-194 ETPKDEEVSKELETQ
+194 ETPKDEEVSKELEMQ
-209 EKLEIPKEETQEEQV
+209 EEVKEETQEN
-224 KEQEPIKEETQEI
+224 

-242 EETQDSPSAQEL
+242 EKTQDSPSAQEL

-259 LVKEIQENSNEN
+259 LVKEIQENSNGQEN
-271 KEETQE
+271 KKETQE
-277 SAEIPQDKEIQE
+277 SAETPQDVEIQEEIQENAETPQDVENQAQEIQDKEIQE
-289 VVTEKTQVQELEVPK
+289 NAKTPQDIENP
-304 EKTQESAEALQETQA
+304 QESAEM
-319 HELEKQEIAET
+319 
-330 PQEKEKQEIAE
+330 
-341 TPQEKEKQEIAET
+341 
-354 PQEKE
+354 
-359 KQEIAETPQEKEK
+359 
-372 QEIAETPQEL
+372 
-382 EIPQAQEKETPQEE
+382 PQEE
-396 TQEKETPQEE
+396 TQEK
-406 TQEKETPQEETQEK
+406 KA
-420 ETPQE
+420 
-425 ETQETETQN
+425 
-434 QETPPKVQEETK
+434 
-446 EKTQEDNYESIEDI
+446 QEDHYESIEDI

-479 VAKTP
+479 VAKIP
-484 NNENDTETPKESDIK
+484 NNENDTETPKESVTE
-499 TSQEKEESDKTSSPL
+499 TSKNENATETPQEKEQSDKTSSPL

>member
-35 ELSVRLK
+35 ELSARLK
-42 EDPEWLLIADD
+42 ENQEWLLIADD

-59 DQVDWLELKEI
+59 DQVDWLELKET

-105 EMLKVLQKKLGSDMS
+105 EMLKVLQKKLGSNAS

-127 LDPTQEV
+127 LDPTQEI

-160 QLLPTLDAQEEKEEV
+160 QLLPTLNEQEGETPKEEAQEEVKKEEV
-175 KETPQKEEK
+175 KEMQEEIKEKEKQEVAESPQDEEK
-184 PKDDETQEGD
+184 PKDDETQWSVE
-194 ETPKDEEVSKELETQ
+194 PSKDEEVSKELETQ
-209 EKLEIPKEETQEEQV
+209 EELETPREEIQ
-224 KEQEPIKEETQEI
+224 EQEPIKEETQEI

-259 LVKEIQENSNEN
+259 LVKEIQENSNDQEN
-271 KEETQE
+271 KKETQE
-277 SAEIPQDKEIQE
+277 NTETPQDIE
-289 VVTEKTQVQELEVPK
+289 TQELEIPK

-319 HELEKQEIAET
+319 QELEKQENAET
-330 PQEKEKQEIAE
+330 PQEKEKQEN
-341 TPQEKEKQEIAET
+341 
-354 PQEKE
+354 
-359 KQEIAETPQEKEK
+359 
-372 QEIAETPQEL
+372 AETPQEL
-382 EIPQAQEKETPQEE
+382 EIPQSQEKETPQEE
-396 TQEKETPQEE
+396 TQEKETPQ
-406 TQEKETPQEETQEK
+406 TQDEKPQE
-420 ETPQE
+420 
-425 ETQETETQN
+425 N
-434 QETPPKVQEETK
+434 H
-446 EKTQEDNYESIEDI
+446 YESIEDI

-484 NNENDTETPKESDIK
+484 NNENDTETPKESVIK
-499 TSQEKEESDKTSSPL
+499 TPQEKEESAKTSKESNEIPSPL

-529 ESLKSLLENKTLSI
+529 ESLKSLLENKTLNI
-543 KITLEDKKPDA
+543 KITLEDKKPNE

>member
-1 MKMILFNQNPMIT
+1 MKIILFNQNPMIT

-21 KKLELSIENFNHYQ
+21 KKLELSIEDFNRYQ
-35 ELSVRLK
+35 ELSTRLK
-42 EDPEWLLIADD
+42 EDPEWILIADD

-105 EMLKVLQKKLGSDMS
+105 EILKVLQKKLGSNMS

-148 EALAKEEPNNEE
+148 EALAQEEPNNEE
-160 QLLPTLDAQEEKEEV
+160 QLLPTLNAQEEKEEVKEEEKEEV
-175 KETPQKEEK
+175 KETPQEEK
-184 PKDDETQEGD
+184 PKDDEIQEG
-194 ETPKDEEVSKELETQ
+194 ETLKDEEVSKELETQ
-209 EKLEIPKEETQEEQV
+209 EELEIPKEETQEIKEEKQEKMQEEVKEETQEQV
-224 KEQEPIKEETQEI
+224 KEQEPIKEETQEN

-242 EETQDSPSAQEL
+242 EKTQDSPSTQEL

-259 LVKEIQENSNEN
+259 LVKEIQENSNGQED
-271 KEETQE
+271 KKETQE
-277 SAEIPQDKEIQE
+277 N
-289 VVTEKTQVQELEVPK
+289 T
-304 EKTQESAEALQETQA
+304 
-319 HELEKQEIAET
+319 ET
-330 PQEKEKQEIAE
+330 PQEKETQKLETPQEEIQENTE
-341 TPQEKEKQEIAET
+341 TPQEKEIPQENTET
-354 PQEKE
+354 PQK
-359 KQEIAETPQEKEK
+359 
-372 QEIAETPQEL
+372 L
-382 EIPQAQEKETPQEE
+382 EAQK
-396 TQEKETPQEE
+396 
-406 TQEKETPQEETQEK
+406 
-420 ETPQE
+420 
-425 ETQETETQN
+425 
-434 QETPPKVQEETK
+434 
-446 EKTQEDNYESIEDI
+446 DHYESIEDI
-460 PEPVMAKAMG
+460 PEPVMAQAMG

-484 NNENDTETPKESDIK
+484 NNENDTETPKESVIK
-499 TSQEKEESDKTSSPL
+499 TPQEKEESDKTSSPL
-514 ELRLNLQDLLKSLNQ
+514 ELHLNLQDLLKSLNQ

>member
-1 MKMILFNQNPMIT
+1 MKMILFNQNPMIA

-35 ELSVRLK
+35 ELSAHLK
-42 EDPEWLLIADD
+42 KDPEWLLIADD

-85 EAQPFLEGFE
+85 ETQPFLEGFE

-105 EMLKVLQKKLGSDMS
+105 EMLKVLQKKLGSNAS

-175 KETPQKEEK
+175 KETPQEEEN
-184 PKDDETQEGD
+184 PKDDETQEN
-194 ETPKDEEVSKELETQ
+194 ETSKDKEVSKELEAPQ
-209 EKLEIPKEETQEEQV
+209 ELEIPKEETQ
-224 KEQEPIKEETQEI
+224 EQEPIKEETQEV

-242 EETQDSPSAQEL
+242 EKTQDSPSAQEL

-259 LVKEIQENSNEN
+259 LVKEIQENSNED
-271 KEETQE
+271 KKETQE
-277 SAEIPQDKEIQE
+277 SAETPQDVEIPQEETQE
-289 VVTEKTQVQELEVPK
+289 AVTETPQ
-304 EKTQESAEALQETQA
+304 TQEST
-319 HELEKQEIAET
+319 
-330 PQEKEKQEIAE
+330 
-341 TPQEKEKQEIAET
+341 
-354 PQEKE
+354 
-359 KQEIAETPQEKEK
+359 
-372 QEIAETPQEL
+372 ETPQEL
-382 EIPQAQEKETPQEE
+382 EKQENTETPQETQQETQQEKET
-396 TQEKETPQEE
+396 
-406 TQEKETPQEETQEK
+406 
-420 ETPQE
+420 
-425 ETQETETQN
+425 
-434 QETPPKVQEETK
+434 
-446 EKTQEDNYESIEDI
+446 QEDHYESIEDI

-499 TSQEKEESDKTSSPL
+499 TPQEKEESDKTSSPL

>member
-21 KKLELSIENFNHYQ
+21 KKLELPMENFNHYQ
-35 ELSVRLK
+35 ELSAHLK
-42 EDPEWLLIADD
+42 KDPEWILIADD

-59 DQVDWLELKEI
+59 DQVDWLELKET

-160 QLLPTLDAQEEKEEV
+160 QLLPTLDVQEEKEEI

-184 PKDDETQEGD
+184 PKDDEMQEG
-194 ETPKDEEVSKELETQ
+194 ETLKDKEVSKELETQ
-209 EKLEIPKEETQEEQV
+209 EKLEIPKEETQE
-224 KEQEPIKEETQEI
+224 I

-242 EETQDSPSAQEL
+242 EETQDSPSVQEL

-259 LVKEIQENSNEN
+259 LVKEIQENSNEDK
-271 KEETQE
+271 KEVQE

-289 VVTEKTQVQELEVPK
+289 VVTEKTQAQELEIPK

-330 PQEKEKQEIAE
+330 PQE
-341 TPQEKEKQEIAET
+341 
-354 PQEKE
+354 
-359 KQEIAETPQEKEK
+359 
-372 QEIAETPQEL
+372 L

-396 TQEKETPQEE
+396 TQENTETPKDESMQESAQNLQDKETPQEE
-406 TQEKETPQEETQEK
+406 TQE
-420 ETPQE
+420 
-425 ETQETETQN
+425 
-434 QETPPKVQEETK
+434 
-446 EKTQEDNYESIEDI
+446 DHYENIEDI

-470 EELPFLNEA
+470 EELPFLSES
-479 VAKTP
+479 VTEISK
-484 NNENDTETPKESDIK
+484 NENDTETP
-499 TSQEKEESDKTSSPL
+499 QEKEESDKTSSPL
-514 ELRLNLQDLLKSLNQ
+514 ELHLNLQDLLKSLNQ

-543 KITLEDKKPDA
+543 KITLEDKKPNA

>member
-21 KKLELSIENFNHYQ
+21 KKLELPMENFNHYQ
-35 ELSVRLK
+35 ELSTHLK
-42 EDPEWLLIADD
+42 EEPEWILIADD

-59 DQVDWLELKEI
+59 DQVDWLELKET

-95 MKIKKPFLPT
+95 MKIQKPFLPT
-105 EMLKVLQKKLGSDMS
+105 EILKILQKKLGSNAS
-120 ELEPSQN
+120 KLEPSQN

-160 QLLPTLDAQEEKEEV
+160 QLLPTLNNQEEKEEV
-175 KETPQKEEK
+175 KEEEKEEK
-184 PKDDETQEGD
+184 EEVKEEIK
-194 ETPKDEEVSKELETQ
+194 ETPKEE
-209 EKLEIPKEETQEEQV
+209 EKPKEETQEEQT
-224 KEQEPIKEETQEI
+224 KEQEPVKEETQEI

-242 EETQDSPSAQEL
+242 EKTQDSPSAQEL

-259 LVKEIQENSNEN
+259 LVKEIQENSNSQEN

-277 SAEIPQDKEIQE
+277 KTETPQETPQDVEIPQ
-289 VVTEKTQVQELEVPK
+289 EKTQENTETPQEKETQELEIPK
-304 EKTQESAEALQETQA
+304 EKTQEN
-319 HELEKQEIAET
+319 AET
-330 PQEKEKQEIAE
+330 PQEKEAQENAE
-341 TPQEKEKQEIAET
+341 TPQEKEAQENAET
-354 PQEKE
+354 PQDV
-359 KQEIAETPQEKEK
+359 ET
-372 QEIAETPQEL
+372 
-382 EIPQAQEKETPQEE
+382 PQAQEKET
-396 TQEKETPQEE
+396 
-406 TQEKETPQEETQEK
+406 
-420 ETPQE
+420 
-425 ETQETETQN
+425 
-434 QETPPKVQEETK
+434 
-446 EKTQEDNYESIEDI
+446 QEDHYESIEDI

-479 VAKTP
+479 VAKIP

-499 TSQEKEESDKTSSPL
+499 TPQETPQESVETPKESDKTSSPL

-529 ESLKSLLENKTLSI
+529 ESLKSLLENKILSI